1 MREVH
6 FRQEERYVQRA
17 SGRKE
22 GRVFEGQETAQVT
35 AVC

>member
-17 SGRKE
+17 SGRQE
-22 GRVFEGQETAQVT
+22 GQVFERQEAAQVT
-35 AVC
+35 AVW